1 MTRMEFDTITVTNPN
16 GTISEYTNSYP
27 FLLQSG
33 VFDILKE
40 NFSFGDQNSDGLGT
54 QKSDFTGM
62 YLNTVE
68 PIWVE
73 LSYVWTILLKRGSH
87 CKNGGKMLFLGK
99 WLNG

>member
-1 MTRMEFDTITVTNPN
+1 MEFDTITVTNPN

-54 QKSDFTGM
+54 QNQTLLAFTWIQLRG
-62 YLNTVE
+62 
-68 PIWVE
+68 VE
-73 LSYVWTILLKRGSH
+73 LSLYDIF
-87 CKNGGKMLFLGK
+87 KNGILTVKTGVKCFLLGE
-99 WLNG
+99 WLND

>member
-40 NFSFGDQNSDGLGT
+40 NFSFGDQNSDGLGN
-54 QKSDFTGM
+54 QNQILLEWANLSR
-62 YLNTVE
+62 VE
-68 PIWVE
+68 SSWGE
-73 LSYVWTILLKRGSH
+73 LS
-87 CKNGGKMLFLGK
+87 
-99 WLNG
+99 

>member
-54 QKSDFTGM
+54 Q
-62 YLNTVE
+62 NQ
-68 PIWVE
+68 
-73 LSYVWTILLKRGSH
+73 ILLEWANLSRVESSWAKFGR
-87 CKNGGKMLFLGK
+87 FL
-99 WLNG
+99 

>member
-1 MTRMEFDTITVTNPN
+1 MEFDTITVTNPN

-54 QKSDFTGM
+54 QNQTFGYTESATKC
-62 YLNTVE
+62 V
-68 PIWVE
+68 
-73 LSYVWTILLKRGSH
+73 
-87 CKNGGKMLFLGK
+87 
-99 WLNG
+99 

>member
-54 QKSDFTGM
+54 QNQILQACTSTQ
-62 YLNTVE
+62 
-68 PIWVE
+68 
-73 LSYVWTILLKRGSH
+73 LSQFESS
-87 CKNGGKMLFLGK
+87 
-99 WLNG
+99 